1 MNKTKLLTF
10 AVIALFII
18 NILTISFLFF
28 KKGPKPNEVNR
39 PKPREIVINKL
50 GFDAQQIK
58 TYELLIDEHK
68 SNIGELDEKI
78 KKAKNDLYH
87 QLALTDN
94 KETTDSILNA
104 LSKYKSQIEIL
115 HYNHFLDIK
124 KICKPEQL
132 DSYNDLT
139 MELAKIF
146 APKGMLKKNE

>member
-1 MNKTKLLTF
+1 MNKTKLLTL

-28 KKGPKPNEVNR
+28 KKGPRPNEGKR
-39 PKPREIVINKL
+39 PRPREIVINKL
-50 GFDAQQIK
+50 GFDAQQIE
-58 TYELLIDEHK
+58 TYELLINDHK
-68 SNIGELDEKI
+68 SNIGELDDKI
-78 KKAKNDLYH
+78 KDAKNDLYQ
-87 QLALTDN
+87 QLALLDN
-94 KETTDSILNA
+94 KKTTDSILNT

-124 KICKPEQL
+124 KLCKPEQL

-146 APKGMLKKNE
+146 APKGMPKKDE